1 MKASTKPGQPSAGQH
16 ELCPLP
22 EVGEGPLSSGLQSG
36 KKTSDAW
43 SSTETP
49 LLVPGPKWQ
58 ESQDCLPSP
67 SMPQQVSLRPSGA
80 GAVAGASGLDPYRG
94 KGLPQPCYN
103 VPAKTLSW
111 VTCLP
116 RGSRPGDG
124 LGRARLVCV
133 WGVGP
138 PRSREARAPPGG
150 WHPILHLSRQLAKAR
165 WLDQVLRQKARDVLG
180 TLTLSG
186 RVADGCSYF
195 FLPGDWELLVQL
207 SGAGAAR
214 LVAAPESF
222 FGAGLCFS
230 SFPGGEDRGE

>member
-1 MKASTKPGQPSAGQH
+1 MPQRVLMSVSEGNVEGGRMKASTKPGQLSAGQH

-22 EVGEGPLSSGLQSG
+22 GVGEGPLSSGLQSG

-80 GAVAGASGLDPYRG
+80 GTVAGASGLDPYRG
-94 KGLPQPCYN
+94 KGLPQPWYN

-138 PRSREARAPPGG
+138 PRSREARAPPEDGTPSCICRGSWLRHAG
-150 WHPILHLSRQLAKAR
+150 WIMSC
-165 WLDQVLRQKARDVLG
+165 
-180 TLTLSG
+180 G
-186 RVADGCSYF
+186 R
-195 FLPGDWELLVQL
+195 
-207 SGAGAAR
+207 R
-214 LVAAPESF
+214 PETCW
-222 FGAGLCFS
+222 G
-230 SFPGGEDRGE
+230 P